1 MASFRY
7 RIGLFLGTPYAPV
20 RKSGCPPFALEV
32 MRLIHLLQQLFRQS
46 EAAMNE
52 CLHGAPPRTGSSS
65 TRTQA

>member
-32 MRLIHLLQQLFRQS
+32 MRLIHLL
-46 EAAMNE
+46 
-52 CLHGAPPRTGSSS
+52 
-65 TRTQA
+65 